1 MAAAWP
7 RARTWLREN
16 RNMRKSAQ
24 ASTPLSPDG
33 LIAEQL
39 LTVAQIAAH
48 FQTGRE
54 EVHRW
59 IRTGK
64 LEAFRSG
71 KLVRVRPQAVAEF
84 TQRHLTAT
92 RDPDAR

>member
-1 MAAAWP
+1 MATWP
-7 RARTWLREN
+7 RAHTWLREN
-16 RNMRKSAQ
+16 HNMRKNAQ
-24 ASTPLSPDG
+24 ASTPLSADG
-33 LIAEQL
+33 LVAEQL

-71 KLVRVRPQAVAEF
+71 KLIRVRPQAVVDF
-84 TQRHLTAT
+84 TRRHLTV
-92 RDPDAR
+92 RDADIG